1 LLNFEVPDAAAEYE
15 RLREA
20 GVRIVQPLRDE
31 YFGQRHFIGVD
42 PGGVMIDVIEEI
54 PPSPEIAEQYV
65 P

>member
-1 LLNFEVPDAAAEYE
+1 MLNFEVPDAAAEYE

-31 YFGQRHFIGVD
+31 YFGQRRFIGVD

-54 PPSPEIAEQYV
+54 SPSPEIVEQYV